1 MHLPLARDGDIELL
15 GELDDALVGAL
26 VGDDDELVGPLV
38 GDDLRDRHR
47 LRALAPAALGR
58 NGCRSILASFAPA
71 GRRRCGRRR
80 RSLAALG
87 RLEDL
92 EKRALELLSVR
103 VLDLIH
109 VDLFLAAGHVEQV
122 QNPEQPLEVEP
133 VLRDDQRAGRLV
145 GDNLR
150 LRRLHGVDDRLH
162 GRDGHM
168 LELHDMGDHLVVR
181 RDIRTAARRLERLP
195 ACALGLHNLEEVPE
209 GDGCQPVHPK
219 GSLEGPVGIADR
231 DRLRRDDGDLLAA
244 ADGVRDDEIA
254 ASQR

>member
-1 MHLPLARDGDIELL
+1 MHLPLAGNRHIELL
-15 GELDDALVGAL
+15 GQLDDALVGAL

-38 GDDLRDRHR
+38 RDDLRDRDR

-58 NGCRSILASFAPA
+58 NGRRSILAGFPPA

-80 RSLAALG
+80 CGLAALG

-109 VDLFLAAGHVEQV
+109 VDLLLATGHIEQV
-122 QNPEQPLEVEP
+122 QNPKQTLEVEP

-145 GDNLR
+145 GHNLR
-150 LRRLHGVDDRLH
+150 LRRLHGIDNRLH

-168 LELHDMGDHLVVR
+168 LELHDMGYHLVVR
-181 RDIRTAARRLERLP
+181 RDL
-195 ACALGLHNLEEVPE
+195 
-209 GDGCQPVHPK
+209 
-219 GSLEGPVGIADR
+219 
-231 DRLRRDDGDLLAA
+231 
-244 ADGVRDDEIA
+244 
-254 ASQR
+254 